1 MCFCCCVTKTSNI
14 IYMLV
19 VSLIGFFYGIGN
31 ISNFASKTDN
41 YKYLKKFIDRY
52 EESGYSFYNKPYGI
66 IKRLKG
72 IENGLGILLFIFSLI
87 FIGVESMLLYFTIG
101 DKEYRVFSAK
111 IFNIL
116 NLTLII
122 SLIFSAIFI
131 VLSFLYGG
139 LLIRALGEYSDFIS
153 YYGESDYFYTGDKMD
168 ISIIIGFIYGF
179 YQGFHFITL
188 TVGFGILKNKFKNL
202 GFEGNPGPLAQY
214 DINGN
219 IIIRPQNPLVLQGQ
233 VISTQQIYVNQPTI
247 PNQPFTERQS
257 AQIPVAN
264 YGNNNVEAIEHIS
277 APQIQNQN
285 NEEKK

>member
-1 MCFCCCVTKTSNI
+1 
-14 IYMLV
+14 MLV

-41 YKYLKKFIDRY
+41 YKYLKEIIDLY
-52 EESGYSFYNKPYGI
+52 EKYEFDFYNKPYGI

-72 IENGLGILLFIFSLI
+72 IENGLGILLFIFTLI
-87 FIGVESMLLYFTIG
+87 FIGVESMLLYFTVG
-101 DKEYRVFSAK
+101 DKEYRVLSAK

-116 NLTLII
+116 NLILII

-131 VLSFLYGG
+131 VLSFLYGS
-139 LLIRALGEYSDFIS
+139 LLTRALAEYADFIS
-153 YYGESDYFYTGDKMD
+153 YVGENDLFYIGDKME
-168 ISIIIGFIYGF
+168 IRLIIGFLYGF

-188 TVGFGILKNKFKNL
+188 TAGFGILRNKFKNL
-202 GFEGNPGPLAQY
+202 GFEGNPGPSAQY

-219 IIIRPQNPLVLQGQ
+219 IIIRQQIPLVLQDQ
-233 VISTQQIYVNQPTI
+233 VISGQQILVVQPSNT
-247 PNQPFTERQS
+247 NQPFTERQS

-264 YGNNNVEAIEHIS
+264 YGNNNGETIEHIS

-285 NEEKK
+285 NEANK